1 MQNVVGGQGARHG
14 TVVVLG
20 TGGTIAGTAAS
31 ALDNLG
37 YTAGTLGVEAL
48 LTAVPALQGQ
58 ALESEQ
64 VAQVDSKDMGFVIW
78 QALAQRTWVHLQR
91 PEVAGVV
98 ITHGTDTLE
107 ETAYFLHRVLATNKP
122 VVLTAAMRPATSLQA
137 DGPQN
142 LLDAVIVAR
151 SAQAPGV
158 LVVMHGAV
166 FDGGDVRKLHTHR
179 LDAFGAGDAGPP
191 AQIEAGRLHQRRA
204 WHGLFEE
211 RAEGPSEG
219 RSEGRAEG
227 CLPLGLATIAAN
239 AAQWPRVE
247 IVLNHAGANGR
258 VVDALVQQGLDGLV
272 LAGTGNGTLSTALEA
287 AALRAQAAGVQVLRA
302 SRCALGTVQGGG
314 SALSPAAG
322 LSVVQARV
330 ELILRCLHARL
341 FRLDNHNAT

>member
-1 MQNVVGGQGARHG
+1 
-14 TVVVLG
+14 
-20 TGGTIAGTAAS
+20 
-31 ALDNLG
+31 
-37 YTAGTLGVEAL
+37 
-48 LTAVPALQGQ
+48 
-58 ALESEQ
+58 
-64 VAQVDSKDMGFVIW
+64 
-78 QALAQRTWVHLQR
+78 
-91 PEVAGVV
+91 
-98 ITHGTDTLE
+98 
-107 ETAYFLHRVLATNKP
+107 LATNKP

-258 VVDALVQQGLDGLV
+258 VV
-272 LAGTGNGTLSTALEA
+272 EA